1 LCFGVFVAKEIFS
14 GLKFSMKIRVVKT
27 SEPAFRSFIKRIVQR
42 RGNRQG
48 EIERRVDEIVS
59 SVRRD
64 GDRAL
69 LRYARLFDGV
79 RLTRAT
85 IEVKAREIER
95 ATAIVP
101 KKDLETLRL
110 AAKRIA
116 AFHRRQLQKSW
127 QYRDPLGLLLGQR
140 ISPLERV
147 GVYVPGGKASYPS
160 TVLMN
165 TVPAKVA
172 GVKEIVMTSPI
183 ADNAS
188 IILAA
193 AKIAGVDRIFRVGG
207 AHAIAALAFGTE
219 SIPKVDKIVGP
230 GNIFVATAKR
240 MVFGE
245 VNIDSI
251 AGPSE
256 ILLLADDSADPAHV
270 AADMLSQAEHD
281 ELAAALCVTS
291 SMATGLKIQ
300 KALEARLRETK
311 RQAITLKSLER
322 YGAIIV
328 ARGLKEAVEIANAI
342 APEHIEIMVRQPQKL
357 TSSIRHAGAIFV
369 GPYSTPPLGD
379 YFAGP
384 NHVLPTGG
392 SARFFSPLGT
402 YDFLKRT
409 TIIQAERR
417 ALRALAP
424 KITHLARLE
433 GLDDHARAVEARFS
447 PKSIEHGAGSRKPR
461 RDGQL

>member
-1 LCFGVFVAKEIFS
+1 
-14 GLKFSMKIRVVKT
+14 MRIRVVKT
-27 SEPAFRSFIKRIVQR
+27 SEPAFKSLMARILQR
-42 RGNRQG
+42 RGSREG
-48 EIERRVDEIVS
+48 EVEKRVAEILRAVQKT
-59 SVRRD
+59 
-64 GDRAL
+64 GDRAVV
-69 LRYARLFDGV
+69 RYTELFDRV
-79 RLTRAT
+79 RLTRSNMA
-85 IEVKAREIER
+85 VKPSEIER
-95 ATAIVP
+95 AMKKVP
-101 KKDLETLRL
+101 AKDLITLRL
-110 AAKRIA
+110 AARRIA

-127 QYRDPLGLLLGQR
+127 QYRDPIGMLLGQR
-140 ISPLERV
+140 ITPLERV

-165 TVPAKVA
+165 AIPAKVA
-172 GVKEIVMTSPI
+172 GVKEVIMTSPI
-183 ADNAS
+183 GKDGT

-207 AHAIAALAFGTE
+207 AQAIAAMAFGTGT
-219 SIPKVDKIVGP
+219 IPKVDKIVGP

-240 MVFGE
+240 LVFGD

-256 ILLLADDSADPAHV
+256 ILLLVDDSADPEYV

-281 ELAAALCVTS
+281 ELAAALCVTT
-291 SMATGLKIQ
+291 SMATALKIQ
-300 KALEARLRETK
+300 RATEEQLRQTK
-311 RQAITLKSLER
+311 RQAITFKSLAK

-328 ARGLKEAVEIANAI
+328 VRGMAEALQLANTI
-342 APEHIEIMVRQPQKL
+342 APEHVELIVKQPEKWARGVRN
-357 TSSIRHAGAIFV
+357 AGAIFL

-379 YFAGP
+379 YLAGP

-409 TIIQAERR
+409 TIIRAEKK

-424 KITHLARLE
+424 KITRLARLE
-433 GLDDHARAVEARFS
+433 GLDDHARAVEARF
-447 PKSIEHGAGSRKPR
+447 K
-461 RDGQL
+461 

>member
-1 LCFGVFVAKEIFS
+1 MA
-14 GLKFSMKIRVVKT
+14 
-27 SEPAFRSFIKRIVQR
+27 RIMRR
-42 RGNRQG
+42 RGNRRG
-48 EIERRVDEIVS
+48 EIEKRVEEIVS
-59 SVRRD
+59 AVRRQ

-69 LRYARLFDGV
+69 LRYTRLFDKV
-79 RLTRAT
+79 RLSAGSLEVTRAE
-85 IEVKAREIER
+85 IAGAVAR
-95 ATAIVP
+95 VP
-101 KKDLETLRL
+101 KKDIDTLRL
-110 AAKRIA
+110 AARRIA

-127 QYRDPLGLLLGQR
+127 QYRDPLGMLLGQR

-165 TVPAKVA
+165 VIPAKVA
-172 GVKEIVMTSPI
+172 GVKDIIVTSPI
-183 ADNAS
+183 GNDGD

-193 AKIAGVDRIFRVGG
+193 AHIAGVNRIFRVGG
-207 AHAIAALAFGTE
+207 AQAVAALAFGTRT
-219 SIPKVDKIVGP
+219 IPKVDKIVGP

-256 ILLLADDSADPAHV
+256 ILLVADASADPVYV

-281 ELAAALCVTS
+281 ELASALCVTP
-291 SMATGLKIQ
+291 SMKVALRIQ
-300 KALEARLRETK
+300 NAVEEQLRGTK
-311 RQAITLKSLER
+311 RRAITLESLR
-322 YGAIIV
+322 QYGAIIV
-328 ARGLKEAVEIANAI
+328 TRGMNEAAEIANLI
-342 APEHIEIMVRQPQKL
+342 APEHIELIVRRPQKL
-357 TSSIRHAGAIFV
+357 ARSIRNAGAIFL
-369 GPYSTPPLGD
+369 GPYSAPPLGD

-409 TIIQAERR
+409 TIIQAEKR

-424 KITHLARLE
+424 RITHLARLE
-433 GLDDHARAVEARFS
+433 GLDDHARSVEVRFGRS
-447 PKSIEHGAGSRKPR
+447 F
-461 RDGQL
+461 

>member
-1 LCFGVFVAKEIFS
+1 
-14 GLKFSMKIRVVKT
+14 MKIKVIKT
-27 SEPAFRSFIKRIVQR
+27 SEPGFKALLARILQRGGSREGEVEKRVEAILLAVQR
-42 RGNRQG
+42 T
-48 EIERRVDEIVS
+48 
-59 SVRRD
+59 
-64 GDRAL
+64 GDRAVIH
-69 LRYARLFDGV
+69 YTELFDHM
-79 RLTRAT
+79 RLTPAT
-85 IEVKAREIER
+85 MEVKPSEIER
-95 ATAIVP
+95 AMAKVP
-101 KKDLETLRL
+101 AKDVQTLRF

-127 QYRDPLGLLLGQR
+127 QYHDPIGILLGQR

-147 GVYVPGGKASYPS
+147 GLYVPGGKASYPS

-165 TVPAKVA
+165 AIPARVA

-183 ADNAS
+183 GNGGA

-193 AKIAGVDRIFRVGG
+193 ARIAGVNRVFRVGG
-207 AHAIAALAFGTE
+207 AQAIAALAFGTR

-245 VNIDSI
+245 VSIDSI

-256 ILLLADDSADPAHV
+256 ILLLADDSADPEHV

-291 SMATGLKIQ
+291 SMSMALRIQ
-300 KALEARLRETK
+300 TAIEERLRGTK
-311 RQAITLKSLER
+311 RHAITLKALKK

-328 ARGLKEAVEIANAI
+328 ARRMSESIQLANRI
-342 APEHIEIMVRQPQKL
+342 APEHVELIVKQPQQWARQ
-357 TSSIRHAGAIFV
+357 IRNAGAIFL
-369 GPYSTPPLGD
+369 GPYSAPPLGD

-409 TIIQAERR
+409 TIIQAEKR

-424 KITHLARLE
+424 RITHLARLE
-433 GLDDHARAVEARFS
+433 GLDDHARAVEARF
-447 PKSIEHGAGSRKPR
+447 K
-461 RDGQL
+461 

>member
-1 LCFGVFVAKEIFS
+1 
-14 GLKFSMKIRVVKT
+14 MKIRVVRT
-27 SEPAFRSFIKRIVQR
+27 TEPAFKALMARIMRR
-42 RGNRQG
+42 RGNRHG
-48 EIERRVDEIVS
+48 NIEKRVEKIVGA
-59 SVRRD
+59 VRRQ

-69 LRYARLFDGV
+69 LRYTRLFDGI
-79 RLTRAT
+79 RLTAQGMEVPRAE
-85 IEVKAREIER
+85 ISRALAR
-95 ATAIVP
+95 VP
-101 KKDLETLRL
+101 KKDIDTLRL

-116 AFHRRQLQKSW
+116 AFHRRQPQKSW
-127 QYRDPLGLLLGQR
+127 QYRDSLGMRLGQR
-140 ISPLERV
+140 VSPLQRV

-165 TVPAKVA
+165 TIPAKVA
-172 GVKEIVMTSPI
+172 GVREIIMTSPI
-183 ADNAS
+183 GRDGD

-193 AKIAGVDRIFRVGG
+193 AHIAGVDKVFRIGG
-207 AHAIAALAFGTE
+207 AQAVAALAFGTQT
-219 SIPKVDKIVGP
+219 IPKVDKIVGP

-256 ILLLADDSADPAHV
+256 ILLMADASADPAYV

-281 ELAAALCVTS
+281 ELASALCVTP
-291 SMATGLKIQ
+291 SMTVAVRIQ
-300 KALEARLRETK
+300 KAVEEQLHTTK
-311 RQAITLKSLER
+311 RRAITLKSLKQ

-328 ARGLKEAVEIANAI
+328 SRGMKEAAELANLI
-342 APEHIEIMVRQPQKL
+342 APEHVELIVKQPHKL
-357 TSSIRHAGAIFV
+357 ARAIHNAGAIFL
-369 GPYSTPPLGD
+369 GPYSAPPLGD
-379 YFAGP
+379 YLAGP

-409 TIIQAERR
+409 TIIQAEKR

-424 KITHLARLE
+424 RITHLARLE
-433 GLDDHARAVEARFS
+433 GLDDHARSVEVRFG
-447 PKSIEHGAGSRKPR
+447 KNF
-461 RDGQL
+461 

>member
-1 LCFGVFVAKEIFS
+1 
-14 GLKFSMKIRVVKT
+14 MQIRIVKT
-27 SEPAFRSFIKRIVQR
+27 SDAGYGRLLTKVLAR
-42 RGNRQG
+42 RGNREG
-48 EIERRVDEIVS
+48 DIEQRVAEIVGA
-59 SVRRD
+59 VRRQ

-69 LRYARLFDGV
+69 FRYTKLYDGV
-79 RLTRAT
+79 RLNPASV
-85 IEVKAREIER
+85 EVKEGEIR
-95 ATAIVP
+95 DAMAKTPA
-101 KKDLETLRL
+101 KDLATLRL
-110 AAKRIA
+110 AAQRIV

-127 QYRDPLGLLLGQR
+127 QYRDGLGILLGQR
-140 ISPLERV
+140 ISPLERI

-165 TVPAKVA
+165 VLPAKVA
-172 GVKEIVMTSPI
+172 GVKEIIMTSPI
-183 ADNAS
+183 GRDGA

-207 AHAIAALAFGTE
+207 AQAIAALAFGTAT
-219 SIPKVDKIVGP
+219 IPKVDKIVGP

-240 MVFGE
+240 LVFGD

-256 ILLLADDSADPAHV
+256 ILLVADASADPNHV

-281 ELAAALCVTS
+281 EMAAALCVTPS
-291 SMATGLKIQ
+291 RAVAKNVQ
-300 KALEARLRETK
+300 AALTAKLRATK
-311 RQAITLKSLER
+311 RRAITLKALDK

-328 ARGLKEAVEIANAI
+328 ARGFKECVEIANAI
-342 APEHIEIMVRQPQKL
+342 APEHVEVIAKAPMKWARA
-357 TSSIRHAGAIFV
+357 IRHAGAIFV
-369 GPYSTPPLGD
+369 GPYSAPPLGD

-409 TIIQAERR
+409 TIIRAEKR
-417 ALRALAP
+417 ALRSLAP
-424 KITHLARLE
+424 RITHLARLE
-433 GLDDHARAVEARFS
+433 GLDDHARAVEARFES
-447 PKSIEHGAGSRKPR
+447 
-461 RDGQL
+461 

>member
-1 LCFGVFVAKEIFS
+1 
-14 GLKFSMKIRVVKT
+14 MKIKIVKT
-27 SEPAFRSFIKRIVQR
+27 TDHDYKSFLARLLQR
-42 RGNRQG
+42 DRNRQG
-48 EIERRVDEIVS
+48 AVEKRVGEIVRA
-59 SVRRD
+59 VERK
-64 GDRAL
+64 GDSAL
-69 LRYARLFDGV
+69 LRYAQMFDRV

-85 IEVKAREIER
+85 MEVRPGEIEK
-95 ATAIVP
+95 AMTTVP
-101 KKDLETLRL
+101 AKDLRILRM
-110 AAKRIA
+110 AARRIG
-116 AFHRRQLQKSW
+116 AFHRRQVQKSW
-127 QYRDPLGLLLGQR
+127 GYRDPLGMLLGQR
-140 ISPLERV
+140 ITPLGRV

-165 TVPAKVA
+165 VVPAKVA
-172 GVKEIVMTSPI
+172 GVEEVIMTSPI
-183 ADNAS
+183 GSDGA

-193 AKIAGVDRIFRVGG
+193 ARIAGVDRTFRIGG
-207 AHAIAALAFGTE
+207 AQAIAALAFGTE
-219 SIPKVDKIVGP
+219 TIPKVDKIVGP

-240 MVFGE
+240 LVFGE
-245 VNIDSI
+245 VDIDSI

-256 ILLLADDSADPAHV
+256 ILLLADESADPKHV

-281 ELAAALCVTS
+281 ERAAALCVTS
-291 SMATGLKIQ
+291 SMAVAARIQ
-300 KALEARLRETK
+300 KAIEHQLQQTK
-311 RQAITLKSLER
+311 RRAITIKALEK

-328 ARGLKEAVEIANAI
+328 TRGYREAIDLANTI
-342 APEHIEIMVRQPQKL
+342 APEHVELIVKQPQKW
-357 TSSIRHAGAIFV
+357 SRAIRNAGAIFI

-409 TIIQAERR
+409 TIIQAQEK

-433 GLDDHARAVEARFS
+433 GLDDHARAVEARF
-447 PKSIEHGAGSRKPR
+447 E
-461 RDGQL
+461 

>member
-1 LCFGVFVAKEIFS
+1 VKV
-14 GLKFSMKIRVVKT
+14 KIYKT
-27 SEPAFRSFIKRIVQR
+27 SEPGYSSLMKRILKRRGGPQGDIEQRVSEIIRTVQR
-42 RGNRQG
+42 
-48 EIERRVDEIVS
+48 E
-59 SVRRD
+59 
-64 GDRAL
+64 GDRAV
-69 LRYARLFDGV
+69 LRYTQEFDG
-79 RLTRAT
+79 RRMTRAT
-85 IEVKAREIER
+85 MEVTASEIDQ
-95 ATAIVP
+95 ALAKVP
-101 KKDLETLRL
+101 AKDLGTLRL

-116 AFHRRQLQKSW
+116 AFHRRQLQRSW
-127 QYRDPLGLLLGQR
+127 SYRDSLGMVLGQR
-140 ISPLERV
+140 ITPLERV
-147 GVYVPGGKASYPS
+147 GIYVPGGKASYPS

-165 TVPAKVA
+165 VMPAKVA
-172 GVKEIVMTSPI
+172 GVRDIVMTSPI
-183 ADNAS
+183 GNDAA

-207 AHAIAALAFGTE
+207 AQAIAALAFGTAT
-219 SIPKVDKIVGP
+219 IPKVDKIVGP

-240 MVFGE
+240 LVFGE

-291 SMATGLKIQ
+291 SPQLAAKIQ
-300 KALEARLRETK
+300 LALDEQLRQTK
-311 RQAITLKSLER
+311 RQKITIKSLQN

-328 ARGLKEAVEIANAI
+328 TGDLTEAVRIANEI
-342 APEHIEIMVRQPQKL
+342 APEHLELLVRQPEKWAL
-357 TSSIRHAGAIFV
+357 KIRNAGAIFI
-369 GPYSTPPLGD
+369 GPYSAPPLGD

-409 TIIQAERR
+409 TVIHAGKR

-424 KITHLARLE
+424 KIIHLARLE
-433 GLDDHARAVEARFS
+433 GLDNHARAVEARFA
-447 PKSIEHGAGSRKPR
+447 KEG
-461 RDGQL
+461 

>member
-1 LCFGVFVAKEIFS
+1 MA
-14 GLKFSMKIRVVKT
+14 
-27 SEPAFRSFIKRIVQR
+27 RIMRR
-42 RGNRQG
+42 RGNRRG
-48 EIERRVDEIVS
+48 EIEKRVEEIVGA
-59 SVRRD
+59 VRRQ

-69 LRYARLFDGV
+69 LRYTRLFDKV
-79 RLTRAT
+79 RLSAGSLEVTRAE
-85 IEVKAREIER
+85 IAGAVAR
-95 ATAIVP
+95 VP
-101 KKDLETLRL
+101 KKDIDTLRL
-110 AAKRIA
+110 AARRIA

-127 QYRDPLGLLLGQR
+127 QYRDPLGMLLGQR

-165 TVPAKVA
+165 AIPAKVA
-172 GVKEIVMTSPI
+172 GVKDIIVTSPI
-183 ADNAS
+183 GNDGD

-193 AKIAGVDRIFRVGG
+193 AHIAGVNRIFRVGG
-207 AHAIAALAFGTE
+207 AQAVAALAFGTRT
-219 SIPKVDKIVGP
+219 IPKVDKIVGP

-256 ILLLADDSADPAHV
+256 ILLVADASADPVYV

-281 ELAAALCVTS
+281 ELASALCVTP
-291 SMATGLKIQ
+291 SMKVALRIQ
-300 KALEARLRETK
+300 NAVEEQLRGTK
-311 RQAITLKSLER
+311 RRAITLESLR
-322 YGAIIV
+322 QYGAIIV
-328 ARGLKEAVEIANAI
+328 TRGMNEAAEIANLI
-342 APEHIEIMVRQPQKL
+342 APEHVELIVRRPQRL
-357 TSSIRHAGAIFV
+357 ARSIRNAGAIFL
-369 GPYSTPPLGD
+369 GPYSAPPLGD
-379 YFAGP
+379 YLAGP

-409 TIIQAERR
+409 TIIQAEKR

-424 KITHLARLE
+424 RITHLARLE
-433 GLDDHARAVEARFS
+433 GLDDHARSVEVRFGRS
-447 PKSIEHGAGSRKPR
+447 F
-461 RDGQL
+461 

>member
-1 LCFGVFVAKEIFS
+1 
-14 GLKFSMKIRVVKT
+14 MRIRLVKT
-27 SEPAFRSFIKRIVQR
+27 TDAGFRPLLAKILAR
-42 RGNRQG
+42 RGSRG
-48 EIERRVDEIVS
+48 GDVEKRVGEIVS
-59 SVRRD
+59 AVRRQ

-69 LRYARLFDGV
+69 LRYTQLFDGV
-79 RLTRAT
+79 RLTRGT
-85 IEVKAREIER
+85 MEVKREEIER
-95 ATAIVP
+95 AAARVA
-101 KKDLETLRL
+101 KKDLDTLRL

-116 AFHRRQLQKSW
+116 AFHRCQLQKSW
-127 QYRDPLGLLLGQR
+127 QYRDPLGMLLGQR
-140 ISPLERV
+140 ITPLERV

-165 TVPAKVA
+165 VIPAKIA
-172 GVKEIVMTSPI
+172 GVKEVVMTSPI
-183 ADNAS
+183 GNDGS

-207 AHAIAALAFGTE
+207 AQAVAALAFGTA

-256 ILLLADDSADPAHV
+256 ILLLADDSANPTHV

-281 ELAAALCVTS
+281 ELAAALCVTL
-291 SMATGLKIQ
+291 SMKMALKIQ
-300 KALEARLRETK
+300 KAVAIRLRETK
-311 RQAITLKSLER
+311 RQAITLKALAR

-328 ARGLKEAVEIANAI
+328 ARGRKEAVEIANAI
-342 APEHIEIMVRQPQKL
+342 APEHIELIVKQPQKL
-357 TSSIRHAGAIFV
+357 SRQIRNAGAVFL
-369 GPYSTPPLGD
+369 GPYSAPPLGD
-379 YFAGP
+379 YIAGP

-409 TIIQAERR
+409 NLIQAQKK

-424 KITHLARLE
+424 RITQLARLE
-433 GLDDHARAVEARFS
+433 GLDDHARAVEARF
-447 PKSIEHGAGSRKPR
+447 K
-461 RDGQL
+461 

>member
-1 LCFGVFVAKEIFS
+1 
-14 GLKFSMKIRVVKT
+14 MKIRVVKT
-27 SEPAFRSFIKRIVQR
+27 AEPGFKALMARIMRR
-42 RGNRQG
+42 RGNRRG
-48 EIERRVDEIVS
+48 EIEKRVEEIVGA
-59 SVRRD
+59 VRRQ

-69 LRYARLFDGV
+69 LRYTRLFDNV
-79 RLTRAT
+79 RLSAGSLEVTRAE
-85 IEVKAREIER
+85 IAGAVAR
-95 ATAIVP
+95 VP
-101 KKDLETLRL
+101 KKDIDTLRL
-110 AAKRIA
+110 AARRIA

-127 QYRDPLGLLLGQR
+127 QYRDPLGMLLGQR

-165 TVPAKVA
+165 AIPAKVA
-172 GVKEIVMTSPI
+172 GVKDIIVTSPI
-183 ADNAS
+183 GNDGD

-193 AKIAGVDRIFRVGG
+193 AHIAGVNRIFRVGG
-207 AHAIAALAFGTE
+207 AQAVAALAFGTRT
-219 SIPKVDKIVGP
+219 IPKVDKIVGP

-245 VNIDSI
+245 VNIDSV

-256 ILLLADDSADPAHV
+256 ILLVADASADPVYV

-281 ELAAALCVTS
+281 EMASALCVTP
-291 SMATGLKIQ
+291 SMKVALGIQ
-300 KALEARLRETK
+300 NAVEEQLRGTK
-311 RQAITLKSLER
+311 RRAITLESLR
-322 YGAIIV
+322 QYGAIIV
-328 ARGLKEAVEIANAI
+328 TRGMNEAVEIANLI
-342 APEHIEIMVRQPQKL
+342 APEHVELIVRRPQRL
-357 TSSIRHAGAIFV
+357 ARSIRNAGAIFL
-369 GPYSTPPLGD
+369 GPYSAPPLGD

-409 TIIQAERR
+409 TIIQAEKR

-424 KITHLARLE
+424 RITHLARLE
-433 GLDDHARAVEARFS
+433 GLDDHARSVEVRFGRS
-447 PKSIEHGAGSRKPR
+447 F
-461 RDGQL
+461 

>member
-1 LCFGVFVAKEIFS
+1 
-14 GLKFSMKIRVVKT
+14 LKVKIHKT
-27 SEPAFRSFIKRIVQR
+27 TEPGYRTLIRRILQR
-42 RGNRQG
+42 RGGHEGDVEQRVNEIIRAVQRQGDRAVLRYTQEFDRRRMTRATMEVKAG
-48 EIERRVDEIVS
+48 EIEQAMLKVS
-59 SVRRD
+59 ARD
-64 GDRAL
+64 LG
-69 LRYARLFDGV
+69 
-79 RLTRAT
+79 
-85 IEVKAREIER
+85 
-95 ATAIVP
+95 
-101 KKDLETLRL
+101 TLRL

-116 AFHRRQLQKSW
+116 AFHRRQVQKSW
-127 QYRDPLGLLLGQR
+127 QYRDSLGMILGQR
-140 ISPLERV
+140 ITPLERV

-165 TVPAKVA
+165 VIPAKVA
-172 GVKEIVMTSPI
+172 GVKEVVMTSPI
-183 ADNAS
+183 GNDAA

-193 AKIAGVDRIFRVGG
+193 ARIAGVDRVFRVGG
-207 AHAIAALAFGTE
+207 AQAIAALAFGTAT
-219 SIPKVDKIVGP
+219 IPKVDKIVGP

-240 MVFGE
+240 LVFGE

-291 SMATGLKIQ
+291 SPLLATQIQ
-300 KALEARLRETK
+300 HALEEQLRQVT
-311 RQAITLKSLER
+311 RQKITMKSLQN

-328 ARGLKEAVEIANAI
+328 TADLKEAVRIANEI
-342 APEHIEIMVRQPQKL
+342 APEHLELMVRQPGKWAL
-357 TSSIRHAGAIFV
+357 EIRNAGAIFI
-369 GPYSTPPLGD
+369 GPYSAPPLGD
-379 YFAGP
+379 YLAGP

-409 TIIQAERR
+409 TVIHADKR

-424 KITHLARLE
+424 KIIQLARLE
-433 GLDDHARAVEARFS
+433 GLDSHARAVEARFA
-447 PKSIEHGAGSRKPR
+447 KEG
-461 RDGQL
+461 

>member
-1 LCFGVFVAKEIFS
+1 
-14 GLKFSMKIRVVKT
+14 MKIRVVKT
-27 SEPAFRSFIKRIVQR
+27 SEPAFKSLMARILQR
-42 RGNRQG
+42 RGSRRG
-48 EIERRVDEIVS
+48 TVEKRVDEILRAVQKT
-59 SVRRD
+59 

-69 LRYARLFDGV
+69 VRYTELFDRV
-79 RLTRAT
+79 RLTRST
-85 IEVKAREIER
+85 MEVKPSEIER
-95 ATAIVP
+95 AMKKVP
-101 KKDLETLRL
+101 AKDLLMLRL
-110 AAKRIA
+110 AARRIT

-127 QYRDPLGLLLGQR
+127 RYRDPIGMLLGQR
-140 ISPLERV
+140 ITPLERV

-165 TVPAKVA
+165 AIPAKVA
-172 GVKEIVMTSPI
+172 GVKEIIMTSPI
-183 ADNAS
+183 GKDGA

-193 AKIAGVDRIFRVGG
+193 AKIAGVNRIFRVGG
-207 AHAIAALAFGTE
+207 AQAIAALAFGTAT
-219 SIPKVDKIVGP
+219 IPKVDKIVGP

-240 MVFGE
+240 LVFGE

-256 ILLLADDSADPAHV
+256 ILLLVDDSADPEYV

-281 ELAAALCVTS
+281 ELAAALCVTV
-291 SMATGLKIQ
+291 SMSTALKIQ
-300 KALEARLRETK
+300 RATEERLRHTQ
-311 RQAITLKSLER
+311 RQAITFKSLEK

-328 ARGLKEAVEIANAI
+328 ARGMAEAIQLANTI
-342 APEHIEIMVRQPQKL
+342 APEHVELIVKQPEQWARR
-357 TSSIRHAGAIFV
+357 IRNAGAIFL
-369 GPYSTPPLGD
+369 GPYSAPPLGD

-409 TIIQAERR
+409 TIIHAEKR

-433 GLDDHARAVEARFS
+433 GLDDHARAVEARF
-447 PKSIEHGAGSRKPR
+447 E
-461 RDGQL
+461 

>member
-1 LCFGVFVAKEIFS
+1 
-14 GLKFSMKIRVVKT
+14 MKIKIVKT
-27 SEPAFRSFIKRIVQR
+27 TDHDYKSFLARLLQR
-42 RGNRQG
+42 DGNRQG
-48 EIERRVDEIVS
+48 AVEKRVGEIVRA
-59 SVRRD
+59 VERK
-64 GDRAL
+64 GDSAL
-69 LRYARLFDGV
+69 LRYAQMFDRV

-85 IEVKAREIER
+85 MEVKPGEIEK
-95 ATAIVP
+95 AMTSVP
-101 KKDLETLRL
+101 AKDLRILRM
-110 AAKRIA
+110 AARRIG
-116 AFHRRQLQKSW
+116 AFHRRQVQKSW
-127 QYRDPLGLLLGQR
+127 GYRDPLGMLLGQR
-140 ISPLERV
+140 ITPLGRV

-165 TVPAKVA
+165 VVPAKVA
-172 GVKEIVMTSPI
+172 GVEEVIMTSPI
-183 ADNAS
+183 GSDGA

-193 AKIAGVDRIFRVGG
+193 ARIAGVDRTFRIGG
-207 AHAIAALAFGTE
+207 AQAIAALAFGTE
-219 SIPKVDKIVGP
+219 TIPKVDKIVGP

-240 MVFGE
+240 LVFGE
-245 VNIDSI
+245 VDIDSI

-256 ILLLADDSADPAHV
+256 ILLLADESADPKHV

-281 ELAAALCVTS
+281 ERAAALCVTS
-291 SMATGLKIQ
+291 SMAVAARIQ
-300 KALEARLRETK
+300 KAIEHQLQQTK
-311 RQAITLKSLER
+311 RRAITIKALEK

-328 ARGLKEAVEIANAI
+328 TRGYREAIDLANTI
-342 APEHIEIMVRQPQKL
+342 APEHVELIVKQPQKW
-357 TSSIRHAGAIFV
+357 SRAIRNAGAIFI

-409 TIIQAERR
+409 TIIQAQEK

-433 GLDDHARAVEARFS
+433 GLDDHARAVEARF
-447 PKSIEHGAGSRKPR
+447 E
-461 RDGQL
+461 